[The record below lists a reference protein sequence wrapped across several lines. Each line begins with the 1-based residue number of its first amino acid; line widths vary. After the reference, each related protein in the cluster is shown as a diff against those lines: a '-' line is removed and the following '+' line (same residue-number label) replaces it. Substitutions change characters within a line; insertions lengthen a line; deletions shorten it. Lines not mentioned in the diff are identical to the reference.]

1 MAYTVLIHLL
11 NEDAVVGELD
21 HIPEPT
27 DQVLIASNVRLRD
40 GRNVSYLL
48 PETDT
53 VIYPWTRV
61 HCVEILPSEEEEE
74 IVSFIRE

>member
-21 HIPEPT
+21 HMPEPT

-53 VIYPWTRV
+53 VIYPWTRI
-61 HCVEILPSEEEEE
+61 HCVEILPGEEEEE
-74 IVSFIRE
+74 IVSFVRE

>member
-11 NEDAVVGELD
+11 NEDAVVGEID

-27 DQVLIASNVRLRD
+27 DQVVIASNVRLRD

-53 VIYPWTRV
+53 VIYPWTRI

-74 IVSFIRE
+74 IVSFVRE

>member
-1 MAYTVLIHLL
+1 MPYTVLIHLL
-11 NEDAVVGELD
+11 NEDAVVGEID
-21 HIPEPT
+21 HIPEST

-53 VIYPWTRV
+53 VIYPWTRI
-61 HCVEILPSEEEEE
+61 HCVEILPGEEEEE
-74 IVSFIRE
+74 IVSFVRE

>member
-1 MAYTVLIHLL
+1 MPYTVLIHLL
-11 NEDAVVGELD
+11 NEDAVVGEID
-21 HIPEPT
+21 HIPEST
-27 DQVLIASNVRLRD
+27 DQVLIASNLRLRD

-53 VIYPWTRV
+53 VIYPWTRI
-61 HCVEILPSEEEEE
+61 HCVEILPGEQEEE